1 MAAAARGLVPSFYRI
16 VLTDPPTLYD
26 FQSNKERGRALPTDL
41 DERRLWEGLS
51 VYATESQARR
61 KARGMPALGGFIAA
75 VDLPERGPIRY
86 ERTLR
91 SSGHHTVWGD
101 AALLLSRVVS
111 VVPVESRH
119 E

>member
-1 MAAAARGLVPSFYRI
+1 
-16 VLTDPPTLYD
+16 
-26 FQSNKERGRALPTDL
+26 
-41 DERRLWEGLS
+41 
-51 VYATESQARR
+51 
-61 KARGMPALGGFIAA
+61 MPALGGFIAA